1 MNSCTSETLEKKEKR
16 ERIIMSWR
24 EYGLTNVEVNG
35 IVMQIV
41 GLGALGLSLLY
52 RIPQIY
58 EIYKT
63 KSAEDISTWMLII
76 QNLSYILYIIYGV
89 FVHDWIYIASSVLS
103 FVQNLIIY
111 FMKVYYRRKH
121 QIQEGL

>member
-1 MNSCTSETLEKKEKR
+1 MYVRNFGEKKKS
-16 ERIIMSWR
+16 ERIRMSWR
-24 EYGLTNVEVNG
+24 EYGLTDVEVNSI
-35 IVMQIV
+35 IVQAV
-41 GLGALGLSLLY
+41 GLSALGLSLIY

-63 KSAEDISTWMLII
+63 ESAEDISTWMLII
-76 QNLSYILYIIYGV
+76 QNLSYVLYVTYGV

-111 FMKVYYRRKH
+111 FMKMYYRRKH
-121 QIQEGL
+121 QIQEGF

>member
-1 MNSCTSETLEKKEKR
+1 LEKKEKR

-24 EYGLTNVEVNG
+24 EYGLINVEVNG

-63 KSAEDISTWMLII
+63 ESAEDISTWMLII

-89 FVHDWIYIASSVLS
+89 FVHDWIYITSSVLS

-111 FMKVYYRRKH
+111 FMKVYYRHKH
-121 QIQEGL
+121 QIQEGF

>member
-35 IVMQIV
+35 IVMHIV

-63 KSAEDISTWMLII
+63 ESAEDISTWMLII
-76 QNLSYILYIIYGV
+76 QNLSYILYIVYGV
-89 FVHDWIYIASSVLS
+89 FVHDWIYIASSVFS

-111 FMKVYYRRKH
+111 FMKMYYRRKH
-121 QIQEGL
+121 QTQEGL